1 MNRFQRTASNYK
13 YYGYLTRYSPQ
24 LLRTYQ
30 SERFFTLGRR
40 GAYDTLVYK
49 MGADHINYEEEMN
62 QQYKTPVPI
71 VNLWM
76 RVAWF
81 LFAIPAF
88 MLMCNMD
95 DMIRIFVP
103 HRYTYMG
110 NTTETVVPT
119 RYETLYTI
127 DYTPKF

>member
-1 MNRFQRTASNYK
+1 MNRFQRCASNYQ
-13 YYGYLTRYSPQ
+13 YYGYLNRYAPQ

-30 SERFFTLGRR
+30 SERFFALGRK

-62 QQYKTPVPI
+62 QQYKTPTVI

-81 LFAIPAF
+81 LFVVPGF
-88 MLMCNMD
+88 MIMCNMD
-95 DMIRIFVP
+95 DMVRVFVP
-103 HRYTYMG
+103 HKYSYIG
-110 NTTETVVPT
+110 NETDTVSPT

-127 DYTPKF
+127 DYIPKF

>member
-1 MNRFQRTASNYK
+1 
-13 YYGYLTRYSPQ
+13 
-24 LLRTYQ
+24 
-30 SERFFTLGRR
+30 
-40 GAYDTLVYK
+40 
-49 MGADHINYEEEMN
+49 MN
-62 QQYKTPVPI
+62 QQYKTPTVI

-81 LFAIPAF
+81 LFWVPGF

-95 DMIRIFVP
+95 DMVRVFVP
-103 HRYTYMG
+103 HRYTYAG

-127 DYTPKF
+127 DYVPKF